1 MYINENKKKYIY
13 YNKRIINLR
22 FIIIISGMQL
32 CNWSKNNINW

>member
-1 MYINENKKKYIY
+1 MYKNENKKNTYD
-13 YNKRIINLR
+13 KRIINLR